1 MPSINSTT
9 VLKWVGSITAILSLI
24 AGIRGITTVVAGRVE
39 ARRQVSGL
47 LASERIQLQG
57 RDYAS
62 AWQSLDQ
69 ASKIDP
75 DSAAIRDAQENLAME
90 WLENISVQGDGKF
103 SDITEKLAPVLTR
116 GVAAAKTEQRQAD
129 LLAHLGWSY
138 FLRSREGTYGA
149 DPEATYADAVKKD
162 PDNPYAQ
169 AMWGHWILWNNGAA
183 ADAARH
189 FSAAL
194 ESNRERG
201 FVRRLQLSA
210 LLNTHDEASAEE
222 AVRVLNAI
230 RKEEGQEKESI
241 PADMRRQIFSMYYG
255 KLIPPN
261 KETPHFINAVPPA
274 EHVTTFHWL
283 FDKLDL
289 DESAGLLRS
298 GDLSVL
304 EEAAGQ
310 RDEARAGYE
319 SIRKQLAGSSGSL
332 LTAAET
338 GSKRLSHTE

>member
-1 MPSINSTT
+1 MPSINFST
-9 VLKWVGSITAILSLI
+9 VLKWVGSATAILSLI
-24 AGIRGITTVVAGRVE
+24 AGIRGITTLVTGRVE
-39 ARRQVSGL
+39 ARRQVSSL
-47 LASERIQLQG
+47 LASERIQVQG

-75 DSAAIRDAQENLAME
+75 DSAAVHDAQENLAME
-90 WLENISVQGDGKF
+90 RLDNISVQGNEKF
-103 SDITEKLAPVLTR
+103 SDITEKLAPILTR
-116 GVAAAKTEQRQAD
+116 GAAAAKTEQRRAD

-149 DPEATYADAVKKD
+149 DPAATYADAIKKD
-162 PDNPYAQ
+162 PNNPYAQ
-169 AMWGHWILWNNGAA
+169 AMWGHWILWNNGDAG
-183 ADAARH
+183 DAARH

-194 ESNRERG
+194 EANRERG

-210 LLNTHDEASAEE
+210 LLNTHDDASSEE
-222 AVRVLNAI
+222 TVRVLNAI
-230 RKEEGQEKESI
+230 RKTEDKEGSI
-241 PADMRRQIFSMYYG
+241 PADIRRQIFSMYYG

-261 KETPHFINAVPPA
+261 EETPRFINAVPPA
-274 EHVTTFHWL
+274 EHVATFRWL

-289 DESAGLLRS
+289 DESARLLKS

-304 EEAAGQ
+304 QEAAGQ
-310 RDEARAGYE
+310 RDEAKAGYE
-319 SIRKQLAGSSGSL
+319 LIRKKLAGNSGSL

-338 GSKRLSHTE
+338 GSKRLSRTE